1 MLKFSVECCSINGF
15 FFASFD
21 ILQQRKNLS
30 NLFYLIKKVIV
41 IEFSNLQPPFKNFS
55 FVRKLSLFPN
65 PCCFIFFE
73 KRKQT
78 LFSTERKMLFFFGGQ
93 LGRFKVQHQP
103 KQRSKRYLIV
113 SCFALHQLRLVGQQS
128 PNEEIP

>member
-1 MLKFSVECCSINGF
+1 MLFNKSKNISPLSTFFNKGKTCPIFS
-15 FFASFD
+15 
-21 ILQQRKNLS
+21 
-30 NLFYLIKKVIV
+30 YLIKKVIV

-78 LFSTERKMLFFFGGQ
+78 LFSTERKMLFFFGG
-93 LGRFKVQHQP
+93 
-103 KQRSKRYLIV
+103 
-113 SCFALHQLRLVGQQS
+113 
-128 PNEEIP
+128 